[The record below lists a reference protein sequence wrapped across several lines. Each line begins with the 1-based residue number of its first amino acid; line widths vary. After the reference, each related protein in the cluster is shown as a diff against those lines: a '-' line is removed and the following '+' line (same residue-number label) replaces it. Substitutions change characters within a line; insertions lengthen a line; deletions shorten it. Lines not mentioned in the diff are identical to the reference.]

1 MFTVRPHPPP
11 RVPRRHPS
19 LLPVV
24 RWWPSAAVFPRC
36 FFSFGLVLVF
46 LSVYFCV
53 RFSWVFALPAYR
65 PWSFIFLSSLWSP
78 LSGGRLRRLIFA
90 VLLRA
95 PSGGGFGPSPFPVL
109 SLAPRSALCFSGSLL
124 RFFSLLFGPSFFPVP
139 VLLFG
144 PSFLF
149 VPSFPLGTP
158 FILVS
163 SPVLFSA
170 SWYIFFVWSFFIFC
184 RPVSLYFFIYFYL
197 FRFVR
202 LKDCGRGG

>member
-1 MFTVRPHPPP
+1 MFTVRPHPPQGSLVGTLHFSRWCGGGLRRP
-11 RVPRRHPS
+11 FSRAVSSPLGLSLYFCLSTFVYAFPGYLRSRPIGRGALFFCLRFGRPSRVGGSAASYSRFFSAPRR
-19 LLPVV
+19 
-24 RWWPSAAVFPRC
+24 AV
-36 FFSFGLVLVF
+36 
-46 LSVYFCV
+46 
-53 RFSWVFALPAYR
+53 AL
-65 PWSFIFLSSLWSP
+65 
-78 LSGGRLRRLIFA
+78 
-90 VLLRA
+90 VLLRF
-95 PSGGGFGPSPFPVL
+95 PFFPSP
-109 SLAPRSALCFSGSLL
+109 R
-124 RFFSLLFGPSFFPVP
+124 

-170 SWYIFFVWSFFIFC
+170 SWYIFFVWSFFISC